1 MGYVKLRS
9 NAWYVLP
16 IVVGLIGGI
25 IAYLILRHDDP
36 IKAKKC
42 LIIGIILA
50 IVGIVINILIVTQIP
65 GLSPDFNVNA

>member
-1 MGYVKLRS
+1 MGYVKVRS

-42 LIIGIILA
+42 LVIGIIFAIIGII
-50 IVGIVINILIVTQIP
+50 INILILSQIP
-65 GLSPDFNVNA
+65 SLSPDFNVNT